1 MENYEKRSNGLHL
14 EHLTAYWNQSVITAK
29 LLGSETRTVN
39 HQIEFI
45 QLIETGD
52 RLANDFPTQALE
64 PATQEDY
71 NVVPQTSCEILKKNS
86 TLHRMG
92 LTSDEATASGKQNQ

>member
-45 QLIETGD
+45 
-52 RLANDFPTQALE
+52 
-64 PATQEDY
+64 
-71 NVVPQTSCEILKKNS
+71 
-86 TLHRMG
+86 
-92 LTSDEATASGKQNQ
+92 